1 MNIPIKITITITY
14 ISSNIWVTTI
24 QLKEL
29 DGSDFCQVPCF
40 PAWLAS
46 VRILSI
52 LSGSCFMDNKSAV
65 MQTLSECSRLEQCWN
80 DYWNESWGK
89 VSKQKKSQYWLSTF
103 ITVAQWDE
111 LWGHLHSSWFLVH
124 IVTFCPSY
132 PCSLPACDVHN
143 MAQGIPWYTGV
154 EQVVYI
160 GIMMGK
166 HNFTNYPHHYT
177 KPNQTLYQTRRFR
190 IHLYRGGWRSG

>member
-103 ITVAQWDE
+103 TTVAQWDE

-124 IVTFCPSY
+124 IVTVLHPILVASQCVMST
-132 PCSLPACDVHN
+132 LT
-143 MAQGIPWYTGV
+143 QGTPWYTVWEYPFRGIHIV
-154 EQVVYI
+154 GEETVWWGRCIGMEQVVYDGETI
-160 GIMMGK
+160 GGETAWYIWE
-166 HNFTNYPHHYT
+166 TY
-177 KPNQTLYQTRRFR
+177 
-190 IHLYRGGWRSG
+190 

>member
-103 ITVAQWDE
+103 TTVAQWDE

-160 GIMMGK
+160 GIIMGK
-166 HNFTNYPHHYT
+166 HNLTN
-177 KPNQTLYQTRRFR
+177 
-190 IHLYRGGWRSG
+190 